1 MDAVSTFQQLGADQ
15 SYALMQTGLSNL
27 GDAVLASS
35 INYIV
40 DSFNAVKTAKI
51 GSILGTKNIMALT
64 ITELGLII
72 AWR

>member
-51 GSILGTKNIMALT
+51 GGILGTKNIMGLT